1 MPKEFV
7 LQLFLFA
14 GLRRLSRFYP
24 VKNEA
29 LRLARKS
36 PGNYECAACKKL
48 FKIAEVVVDHI
59 NPVVDPMTGFT
70 TWDNY
75 INRLFCPLENLQVL
89 DKECHRLKSSAEV
102 KQRRIFREERKN
114 AFNRVGESETKRP

>member
-29 LRLARKS
+29 LRLARKC
-36 PGNYECAACKKL
+36 PGQYECAECKKL
-48 FKIAEVVVDHI
+48 WRVSEVKVDHI
-59 NPVVDPMTGFT
+59 DPVIDPKTGFRDWNT
-70 TWDNY
+70 Y
-75 INRLFCPLENLQVL
+75 IDRLFCPLSNLQVL
-89 DKECHRLKSSAEV
+89 CDVCHKVKSAAEV
-102 KQRRIFREERKN
+102 KVRK
-114 AFNRVGESETKRP
+114 ATRDAKKAAAKEATHEG

>member
-36 PGNYECAACKKL
+36 PGQYECAACKKL
-48 FKIAEVVVDHI
+48 FRVNEVVVDHI
-59 NPVVDPMTGFT
+59 DPVIDPKMGFQN
-70 TWDNY
+70 WDDY
-75 INRLFCPLENLQVL
+75 IKRLFCPLSNLQVL
-89 DKECHRLKSSAEV
+89 CQPDHKVKSAAEV
-102 KQRRIFREERKN
+102 KVRK
-114 AFNRVGESETKRP
+114 ATRDAKKAAAKEATHEG

>member
-36 PGNYECAACKKL
+36 PGNYECAECKKL
-48 FKIAEVVVDHI
+48 FKIADVKVDHI
-59 NPVVDPMTGFT
+59 APVIDPKVGFVDWNT
-70 TWDNY
+70 Y
-75 INRLFCPLENLQVL
+75 IDRLFCPLSNLQCL
-89 DKECHRLKSSAEV
+89 CDWCHKIKSAAEV
-102 KQRRIFREERKN
+102 KVRKATRDAKKAAAKEADN
-114 AFNRVGESETKRP
+114 GVV

>member
-48 FKIAEVVVDHI
+48 FKIGDVVVDHI
-59 NPVVDPMTGFT
+59 DPVIDPKAGFVDWNT
-70 TWDNY
+70 Y
-75 INRLFCPLENLQVL
+75 IDRLFCPLSNLQCL
-89 DKECHRLKSSAEV
+89 CDWCHKIKSAAEV
-102 KQRRIFREERKN
+102 KVRKATRDAKKAAAKEADN
-114 AFNRVGESETKRP
+114 GVV

>member
-48 FKIAEVVVDHI
+48 FKIGDVVVDHI
-59 NPVVDPMTGFT
+59 DPVIDPKAGFQN
-70 TWDNY
+70 WDVY
-75 INRLFCPLENLQVL
+75 INRLFCSLSNLQVL
-89 DKECHRLKSSAEV
+89 DRECHKIKSATEV
-102 KQRRIFREERKN
+102 KIRK
-114 AFNRVGESETKRP
+114 ATRDAKKLKAKETTDEQQ